1 MEILAPTSF
10 RLTPM
15 EFCDV
20 PVDWYHLINVVIN
33 PIKETD
39 RFILKLNSKLTKNGI
54 IAMNYFVEPGDRI
67 RLKNTNIPISLFTRQ
82 TSVFGDNWTVTI
94 NKDDKIGVLHKL
106 S

>member
-1 MEILAPTSF
+1 MEVLAPISF

-20 PVDWYHLINVVIN
+20 PFIW
-33 PIKETD
+33 PGAETD
-39 RFILKLNSKLTKNGI
+39 KFILELNNKLTKNGI
-54 IAMNYFVEPGDRI
+54 IAMNYLISTNSI